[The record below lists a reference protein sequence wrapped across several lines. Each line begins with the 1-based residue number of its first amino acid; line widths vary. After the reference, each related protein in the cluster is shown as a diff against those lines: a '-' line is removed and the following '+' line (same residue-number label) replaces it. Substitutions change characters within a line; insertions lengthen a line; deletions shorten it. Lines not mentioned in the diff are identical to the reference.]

1 MESINNQVQSVR
13 QLLAIPQLA
22 IPSYQRPYRWG
33 SKNISDLFTDL
44 ATHQDKSAYRLGS
57 VVFHQHTDSEQGE
70 MLDIVEAVK
79 RFGIDFNILH
89 GQIDEVQG
97 QGFASLTLL
106 ANGSQE
112 ALDGALG
119 LLREHNVTV
128 EELNHVL

>member
-57 VVFHQHTDSEQGE
+57 VVFISTP
-70 MLDIVEAVK
+70 IVSRARCLISSMVS
-79 RFGIDFNILH
+79 N
-89 GQIDEVQG
+89 
-97 QGFASLTLL
+97 AP
-106 ANGSQE
+106 
-112 ALDGALG
+112 
-119 LLREHNVTV
+119 
-128 EELNHVL
+128 